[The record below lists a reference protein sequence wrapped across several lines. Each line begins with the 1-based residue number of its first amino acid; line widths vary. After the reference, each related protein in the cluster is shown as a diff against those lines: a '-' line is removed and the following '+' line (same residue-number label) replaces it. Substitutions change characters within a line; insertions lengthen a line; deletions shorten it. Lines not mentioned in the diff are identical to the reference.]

1 MDEYPGMVVSA
12 TYGMSA
18 TRQESHEIFG
28 FGDELPVTLDDAR
41 VDVIDR
47 YPEKGTKGA
56 GRVPVAKSAA
66 RRWFGLCLQRH
77 WVFSGCYYGL
87 AGLILLCTGSKGL
100 LGLTNAVASPFGLE
114 KALTHDDTG
123 LDRILGLILIV
134 VGHFHFQLGPRA
146 SRDARRFWIVSMHWR
161 YAAGVVII
169 PTLVATH
176 TVPSS
181 FLFFGVFDAV
191 LGLICM
197 LGLRHYEAQSD
208 SDLYNH
214 PYHED
219 VLDQLFLRR
228 LWDHLRALD
237 IGAYDPKTFK
247 TNHPYNWAVFL
258 ALIGATTCV
267 LVVAAGNTES
277 WAPIDF
283 ASLSFIISTLAFQL
297 ATMTSFDAYRAVV
310 GILHNGSETVTTMMA
325 LSAAIRV
332 VSGFR
337 EGLDNAQDKAVVVAS
352 VTSTVLS
359 QLIQLMTVVHE
370 TEEPYPWTRYAY
382 LVSITLHYP
391 TFVCSVA
398 AAILTTVAWSEDIV
412 LGRDVLKMWLLALAL
427 FVHLSHELV
436 FTFLQRPLKERF
448 GIPLDSRASSV
459 IYGLQSFVL
468 AWFITV

>member
-1 MDEYPGMVVSA
+1 MDEYSGMVVWTTHGKSV
-12 TYGMSA
+12 TH
-18 TRQESHEIFG
+18 QESHEIFG
-28 FGDELPVTLDDAR
+28 FEDESDP
-41 VDVIDR
+41 
-47 YPEKGTKGA
+47 PKGTQGA
-56 GRVPVAKSAA
+56 GRVAPPTCGMF
-66 RRWFGLCLQRH
+66 RLCMQRH
-77 WVFSGCYYGL
+77 FVLSGGYYGL
-87 AGLILLCTGSKGL
+87 AGLILLCTGSMGL
-100 LGLTNAVASPFGLE
+100 LRLINALASPLGLQWKE
-114 KALTHDDTG
+114 PHTHDDTG
-123 LDRILGLILIV
+123 LDRLFGIVLIII
-134 VGHFHFQLGPRA
+134 GHFHFQLGPRA

-169 PTLVATH
+169 PMLVAVQ
-176 TVPSS
+176 TVPGS
-181 FLFFGVFDAV
+181 FLIFAV
-191 LGLICM
+191 MDVITALICM
-197 LGLRHYEAQSD
+197 LGLRHHEAQGD
-208 SDLYNH
+208 SDLNNY

-219 VLDQLFLRR
+219 VLDQLFLRG
-228 LWDHLRALD
+228 LWDHLLALD

-258 ALIGATTCV
+258 AFVGATTCV
-267 LVVAAGNTES
+267 LVITAGNTES

-283 ASLSFIISTLAFQL
+283 AALSFIISTLAFQL
-297 ATMTSFDAYRAVV
+297 ATMTSLDAYRAGAVV
-310 GILHNGSETVTTMMA
+310 GILHNGSETVTSMMA
-325 LSAAIRV
+325 LSAAIHV

-370 TEEPYPWTRYAY
+370 TEEPYPWTRFAY
-382 LVSITLHYP
+382 FVSITFHYP

-412 LGRDVLKMWLLALAL
+412 LGRDMLKIWLLALAF

-448 GIPLDSRASSV
+448 GIPLDSRASSI
-459 IYGLQSFVL
+459 IYGLQSFIL